1 MTQTTVGLDFGTHQ
15 TKVCVEKKDGA
26 ELEYKFFLFKD
37 KHGVM
42 QYTIPSVIQLSPDGR
57 LSYGYM
63 VDNRRKKNIKYFKQS
78 AFQTTRQAQYT
89 EQDGKLYSIWY
100 LANILFDLEE
110 VYGQDFAIQMGVP
123 SDSSHLDRAKRTAVS
138 IIVSAYKLVEDVFGN
153 DKQRFLD
160 TTIEKLR
167 SLTKIVPYSKK
178 IKDEYGILVFPE
190 AYACLKP
197 LIKRG
202 KIATGMSL
210 MVDIGGGTTDMSF
223 FTIENDKPQVYDFY
237 SLGKGLNFLT
247 GADSLNG
254 GSTNTIVKSA
264 SEIDKNRRNIYLNE
278 VNHICNNLVE
288 HLKSEYNKQTRL
300 HLFRLIDALKTR
312 PIVYCGGGSTF
323 NALRIPYGGFRV
335 RQQIT
340 PEVWNTKAVSQIDD
354 IKVKGLC
361 PILSTAYGLSISV
374 ADDNI
379 ERLPFEEV
387 FKSLRG
393 ATEFHQ
399 TSSRKLGSA
408 ISSDGFDYGTDY
420 DALK

>member
-15 TKVCVEKKDGA
+15 TKVCVEEKDGA

-42 QYTIPSVIQLSPDGR
+42 QYTLPSVIQISTDGK

-63 VDNRRKKNIKYFKQS
+63 VDNRRKSNIKYFKQS
-78 AFQTTRQAQYT
+78 AFQTTSQAQYS
-89 EQDGKLYSIWY
+89 ELDGKLYSIWY
-100 LANILFDLEE
+100 IANILFDLEE
-110 VYGQDFAIQMGVP
+110 IYGQNFTIQIGVP
-123 SDSSHLDRAKRTAVS
+123 SDSSHLDRAKQTAVS

-153 DKQRFLD
+153 DKQQFLD
-160 TTIEKLR
+160 TSIDKLR
-167 SLTKIVPYSKK
+167 SLTKIVPYSQEN
-178 IKDEYGILVFPE
+178 KDHYSILVFPE

-197 LIKRG
+197 LIRRG

-210 MVDIGGGTTDMSF
+210 MIDIGGGTTDMSF

-247 GADSLNG
+247 GADSVYGN
-254 GSTNTIVKSA
+254 STKTIVKSA
-264 SEIDKNRRNIYLNE
+264 LEIDHNKRNIYVNE
-278 VNHICNNLVE
+278 VDHICNNLVE
-288 HLKSEYNKQTRL
+288 HLKIEYIKQTKL
-300 HLFRLIDALKTR
+300 HLFRLTDALKMR

-323 NALRIPYGGFRV
+323 STLRIPYGGFSV

-340 PEVWNTKAVSQIDD
+340 PEIWNTKAVNQIDE
-354 IKVKGLC
+354 IKEKGLC

-379 ERLPFEEV
+379 DRLPFEEV
-387 FKSLRG
+387 FESLRG
-393 ATEFHQ
+393 DVEDNQA
-399 TSSRKLGSA
+399 SRRKFGGA

-420 DALK
+420 DAFK